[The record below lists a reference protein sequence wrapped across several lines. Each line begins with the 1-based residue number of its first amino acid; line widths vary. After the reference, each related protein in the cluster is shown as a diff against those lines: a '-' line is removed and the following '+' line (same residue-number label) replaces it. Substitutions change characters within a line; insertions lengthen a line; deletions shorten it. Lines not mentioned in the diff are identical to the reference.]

1 MKKRAF
7 IIILFLCG
15 YLSAQNN
22 SDFYPLNIGNKWKYI
37 HLSYEAGTIPDTS
50 YIIKEVI
57 GDTLMPNG
65 IKYFVVREDDRIH
78 YERYDTLTNEIKY
91 YQNGGCGGIDD
102 TKYKLIYSRDSV
114 IVWRQCDITECFIT
128 YDDTTYGADS
138 AMIILDMDDL
148 VASHIEFRKNLGIY
162 FRFTGEIGYYVTALQ
177 GAVINGNR
185 WGVITSVEDDEIIT
199 KFNLYQNFPNP
210 FNPVTKIKYELPE
223 RSHIKLTVYN
233 SLGEEVAELINKE
246 QAAGSYEI
254 EFDGGGLPSGIYYCT
269 INSGN
274 YRATRKMILLK

>member
-65 IKYFVVREDDRIH
+65 IKYFVVKENNGIH

-128 YDDTTYGADS
+128 YDDKTYGADS
-138 AMIILDMDDL
+138 AMIILDMDYL

-177 GAVINGNR
+177 GAIINGSS
-185 WGVITSVEDDEIIT
+185 WGVITSVKDDEMTT
-199 KFNLYQNFPNP
+199 KFNLYQNYPNP
-210 FNPVTKIKYELPE
+210 FNPVTKIIYSVFDKARVTIRIYDILGNEISVLVDDVKYPG
-223 RSHIKLTVYN
+223 KYT
-233 SLGEEVAELINKE
+233 
-246 QAAGSYEI
+246 I
-254 EFDGGGLPSGIYYCT
+254 EFDGENLPSGVYFCKMQANDFIT
-269 INSGN
+269 
-274 YRATRKMILLK
+274 TRKLLLIK